1 MLPCTYECIIQGI
14 RALQR
19 LHIYLLLPTHLYMRV
34 HNRVSLFFGPSSV
47 GRRVVIISG
56 GPINLISI
64 YSYET
69 FQGYIFMVFKIS
81 FGSTTAAVCMYYER
95 IKMGWKKRKKK
106 KGSRIQLS
114 VFIRILG
121 RLACRAEGKEYVY
134 I

>member
-19 LHIYLLLPTHLYMRV
+19 LHIYLLLPTHLYTRV

-81 FGSTTAAVCMYYER
+81 FGSTTAAVCITNGLKWVGKKER
-95 IKMGWKKRKKK
+95 KKR
-106 KGSRIQLS
+106 SRIQLS
-114 VFIRILG
+114 VFIRMLG